1 MKFKYPVQEL
11 MVDERTNV
19 VVYCEVRVLE
29 IRMSIIQTKL
39 ILYTRVLNLII
50 VFLSGDVY

>member
-29 IRMSIIQTKL
+29 IRMSIIQTNL
-39 ILYTRVLNLII
+39 ILYTRVFNLII
-50 VFLSGDVY
+50 VFLSRDVY

>member
-29 IRMSIIQTKL
+29 IRMSIIQTNL
-39 ILYTRVLNLII
+39 ILYTRVFNLII